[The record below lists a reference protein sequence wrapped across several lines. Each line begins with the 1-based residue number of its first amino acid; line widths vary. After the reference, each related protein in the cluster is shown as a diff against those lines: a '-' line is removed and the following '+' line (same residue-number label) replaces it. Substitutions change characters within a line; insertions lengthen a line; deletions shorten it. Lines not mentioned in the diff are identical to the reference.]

1 MKPLR
6 ILSFL
11 ALGASLT
18 FAADWPQWRGKDR
31 KDHSP
36 DASTLVPWPEKGPER
51 LWLFEQA
58 GVGYSGPSIVG
69 DQLFT
74 MGAWEDAEHVL
85 CLDIKTGKK
94 IWSTPLE
101 ERIYNNDWGNGP
113 RGTPTIDGDR
123 AYALTGNGTLGCL
136 NIKDGKVIWKA
147 DLTKDLGGKLQRWG
161 YTESVLIDGDKVI
174 CSPGGSKGTMAAL
187 DKMTGKVIWQSKD
200 LRDETQYSSPIFV
213 EHGGKRQYVQ
223 LIGKSVFGAD
233 AENGNI
239 LWQAKFPGKIAVI
252 PTPIYHDG
260 HVYVTAGYGVG
271 SRLYKLDGAEPKP
284 VYEGPDMVN
293 HHGGVILHDGK
304 LYGHS
309 ESGGWTCQ
317 DFMTGK
323 ALWQNK
329 SLGKGCCSF
338 VAGHLVCVDEKS
350 GDVALVEASPDA
362 WKEKSRFRLD
372 PQTKIRKPQGRIWT
386 HPVILD
392 GRLYL
397 RDQDLIYCYNVKAK

>member
-6 ILSFL
+6 ILSLL
-11 ALGASLT
+11 ALSASLT

-36 DASTLVPWPEKGPER
+36 DTSTLVPWPEKGPER
-51 LWLFEQA
+51 LWMYESA
-58 GVGYSGPSIVG
+58 GSGYSGPSIVG
-69 DQLFT
+69 GQLFT

-85 CLDIKTGKK
+85 CIDIKTGKK
-94 IWSTPLE
+94 VWSTPLE
-101 ERIYNNDWGNGP
+101 ERIYNNKWGNGP
-113 RGTPTIDGDR
+113 RCTPTIDGDR

-136 NIKDGKVIWKA
+136 NIKDGKVIWKV
-147 DLTKDLGGKLQRWG
+147 DLIKDLGGKLQGWG
-161 YTESVLIDGDKVI
+161 YTESVLVDGDKVI
-174 CSPGGSKGTMAAL
+174 CTPGGSKGTMAAL
-187 DKMTGKVIWQSKD
+187 DKMTGKLIWQSKD
-200 LRDETQYSSPIFV
+200 LKDEAQYSSPILV

-223 LIGKSVFGAD
+223 LISKRVFGAD

-239 LWQAKFPGKIAVI
+239 LWEAPFPGKTAVI
-252 PTPIYHDG
+252 PTPIYQDG

-271 SRLYKLDGAEPKP
+271 GRLFKLNGEPKL
-284 VYEGPDMVN
+284 VYEGPKMEN

-309 ESGGWTCQ
+309 GKGGWTCQ
-317 DFMTGK
+317 DFMTGE
-323 ALWQNK
+323 ALWQDK
-329 SLGKGCCSF
+329 SFGKGCCSF
-338 VAGHLVCVDEKS
+338 VAGHLVCVDENN
-350 GDVALVEASPDA
+350 GNVALVEASPA
-362 WKEKSRFRLD
+362 GWKEKSRFTLD
-372 PQTKIRKPQGRIWT
+372 PQTKIRKPDGRVWT